1 MSLAP
6 YKRGIGESLTSDVT
20 GVEVLRAFLAHFQ
33 VSAANA
39 IALGAA
45 NVLAATPLTAAVQA
59 IVAGITN
66 PRVPRNVSIVGN
78 AAGIAGNVTVKGLNY
93 AGVAISE
100 VLALNG
106 TTPVVGAK
114 AFASFT
120 EIDLPIQTHAGT
132 DTVSVGLGSK
142 LGLPYLLPHNTVLA
156 AYLNNVKEATAPT
169 VTTDAANI
177 ENNTMLLNSALNGS
191 AVDAYLLV

>member
-33 VSAANA
+33 ASAANA
-39 IALGAA
+39 IAPGAA

-66 PRVPRNVSIVGN
+66 PGVPRNAVIVGN
-78 AAGIAGNVTVKGLNY
+78 AAGIVGNVTLNGVNY
-93 AGVAISE
+93 KGVAISE
-100 VLALNG
+100 TLALNG
-106 TTPVVGAK
+106 TAPVVGNK
-114 AFASFT
+114 AFMAFT
-120 EIDLPIQTHAGT
+120 SIDLPIQTHAGT

-142 LGLPYLLPHNTVLA
+142 LGLPYLLTNNTVLA
-156 AYLNNVKEATAPT
+156 AYLNSVKEATAPT
-169 VTTDAANI
+169 VTTDPVNI
-177 ENNTMLLNSALNGS
+177 ENNTLTLYSALNGS
-191 AVDAYLLV
+191 AVDAYTLV